1 MAIPIFFIRLT
12 FKVPDSLIYEVI
24 ELDRLILGICGI
36 NAQLLILMFEISQL
50 FAELL
55 KSREQNL
62 VLGWQYSISIS

>member
-1 MAIPIFFIRLT
+1 MAIPIFFIGLT

-50 FAELL
+50 FVELL

-62 VLGWQYSISIS
+62 VLG

>member
-62 VLGWQYSISIS
+62 VLG